1 MNVGEAVSTNSSMS
15 SPSRPLDDELFD
27 GMEEE
32 TLIRLLA
39 GVTLSRDDDVSGIE

>member
-1 MNVGEAVSTNSSMS
+1 MS

-27 GMEEE
+27 SVDEE

-39 GVTLSRDDDVSGIE
+39 GVTLSRDEYVSGIAQ

>member
-1 MNVGEAVSTNSSMS
+1 VNVSEAVSRDSSMS

-27 GMEEE
+27 SVDEE

-39 GVTLSRDDDVSGIE
+39 GVTL